1 MGEAGGA
8 PALVTGDA
16 DQPAVTAPA
25 PAVYM
30 PEVYSDCHVQ
40 LWHVTCYLMAHGDV
54 IMTASCVKYCH
65 QYRFALYLDL
75 SIINRQ
81 KKKFHNDFPLL
92 LIHSKL
98 QMCKSYSH
106 MIFKIQQPGK

>member
-1 MGEAGGA
+1 MTWAMGEAGGA

-16 DQPAVTAPA
+16 DQPAVTAPAPA

-75 SIINRQ
+75 SIIN
-81 KKKFHNDFPLL
+81 K
-92 LIHSKL
+92 
-98 QMCKSYSH
+98 
-106 MIFKIQQPGK
+106 